1 VDHAAP
7 HDVIA
12 NPLAHLADAD
22 PIVRRLAVSACAP
35 LLAADADMMAAVAE
49 LLRADPQP
57 RVRAEA
63 AEVLGMAPGTA
74 GLLLAAAGDADP
86 TVCEAVATA
95 LGEQGDRAAVP
106 WLLEAVAGDDR
117 MVQEAAVAA
126 LGAIGDPV
134 AIPLLVELA
143 ASGAPQVRRRA
154 VVSLTAFDHDDAE
167 AAIARAAE
175 DRNPMVR
182 EVAEMIVGRAKN

>member
-1 VDHAAP
+1 VDHDAP
-7 HDVIA
+7 DDVIA
-12 NPLAHLADAD
+12 DPLAHLGAAD
-22 PIVRRLAVSACAP
+22 PVMRRLAVSACAP
-35 LLAADADMMAAVAE
+35 LLAAHEDVVAAVAE

-63 AEVLGMAPGTA
+63 AEVLGAAPGTV
-74 GLLLAAAGDADP
+74 GILLAAAGDPDP
-86 TVCEAVATA
+86 VVREAVATA
-95 LGEQGDRAAVP
+95 LGEKGDRAAVP
-106 WLLEAVAGDDR
+106 WLLGAAAGDDR
-117 MVQEAAVAA
+117 MLQEAAVAA

-143 ASGAPQVRRRA
+143 ASGSPQVRRRA

-167 AAIARAAE
+167 AAITRAAE